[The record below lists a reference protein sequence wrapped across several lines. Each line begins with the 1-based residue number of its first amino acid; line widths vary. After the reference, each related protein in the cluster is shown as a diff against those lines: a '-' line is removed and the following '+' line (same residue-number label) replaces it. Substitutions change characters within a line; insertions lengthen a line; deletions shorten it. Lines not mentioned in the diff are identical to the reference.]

1 MLTTKTG
8 LTVKQLTL
16 EESREANTA
25 TREAAHRISR
35 GLHNKVVYTYNLNL
49 EDNKSFIFCCWIN
62 YKLCSYT
69 CRATRLHVNLTQMA
83 VLIQHRPCTI

>member
-35 GLHNKVVYTYNLNL
+35 GLHNKVVYIY
-49 EDNKSFIFCCWIN
+49 I
-62 YKLCSYT
+62 
-69 CRATRLHVNLTQMA
+69 
-83 VLIQHRPCTI
+83 P